1 MVVTLNHP
9 DIVPGHVPIQVAIC
23 PFEGS
28 SHALSALFQGGIA
41 PVPSYGGMSH
51 RWSVSLPVLRK
62 PDAQAVDP
70 GSLLKVD
77 EAESRS
83 GWTVPAN
90 VRKRLMTLK
99 GRGCYQQTAK
109 IRTCVVLNGPEIS
122 LLMSFLAEG

>member
-1 MVVTLNHP
+1 MEAC
-9 DIVPGHVPIQVAIC
+9 PIAGVY
-23 PFEGS
+23 
-28 SHALSALFQGGIA
+28 LYLFC
-41 PVPSYGGMSH
+41 
-51 RWSVSLPVLRK
+51 VSPTRR
-62 PDAQAVDP
+62 PWDP

-83 GWTVPAN
+83 GWTVPTN